1 VSKLIGLMNE
11 LLPEAACFAVLVN
24 PTSPN
29 AAFLTKEAQTAAA
42 AIGRKVEVVTASNN
56 REIEA
61 VFTRIAQQRIDGL
74 VVPGNTLFENRR
86 VQLVTLAAHH
96 RLPAIYGFRAFAEIG
111 GLMSYGPNFAAYD
124 RILGIYAGRI
134 LKGEKPADLP
144 VEQATRFEFVI
155 NTQTTRALGLTVPP
169 TLLALADEVIE

>member
-1 VSKLIGLMNE
+1 LGWKGR
-11 LLPEAACFAVLVN
+11 EAI
-24 PTSPN
+24 
-29 AAFLTKEAQTAAA
+29 AAA
-42 AIGRKVEVVTASNN
+42 LRQSYPNLRPTAESVVVHVN
-56 REIEA
+56 
-61 VFTRIAQQRIDGL
+61 GL

-134 LKGEKPADLP
+134 LKGEKSADLP

-155 NTQTTRALGLTVPP
+155 NTQTARALGLTVPP